1 MANLVL
7 FGDSFCAEYES
18 TINKNTWWK
27 QVAKQ
32 KNLDIKNYAIRG
44 SSLNYSIVKY
54 YEYLNTAYSPED
66 NIIFVVTSSARSP
79 IVHKDFPPECAAIL
93 QMFHMQGFKFEQR
106 NLPQS
111 LIEHFTNHRGFYETW
126 YRFYNL
132 DQHLSQVSLVREAL
146 NGLSNKKLLINAF
159 DEATSGQF
167 SRKYDFHLAG
177 DMNNI
182 SVSEFVTHFD
192 YIRSRDR
199 FVDDRANHFSE
210 ANHDIFTDYIIKSLD
225 GNCISM
231 LDIDFKRGFINA

>member
-1 MANLVL
+1 MSNLVL
-7 FGDSFCAEYES
+7 FGDSFCAEYEN
-18 TINKNTWWK
+18 TANKNTWWK
-27 QVAKQ
+27 QVANQ
-32 KNLDIKNYAIRG
+32 KNMCIKNYAVRG
-44 SSLNYSIVKY
+44 SSLNYSIVRY
-54 YEYLNTAYSPED
+54 YEYLNTEYSPED
-66 NIIFVVTSSARSP
+66 NIIFIVTSSARSP

-106 NLPQS
+106 NLPPS
-111 LIEHFTNHRGFYETW
+111 LVKHFTDNRSFYEIW

-159 DEATSGQF
+159 DEATNREF
-167 SRKYDFHLAG
+167 SRKYDFHLDG

-199 FVDDRANHFSE
+199 LIDDRANHLSEDNHSIFS
-210 ANHDIFTDYIIKSLD
+210 DYIIKSLD
-225 GNCISM
+225 GNHRSM
-231 LDIDFKRGFINA
+231 LDVDFKRGFINA